1 MILEQQVRIEDKLYP
16 VVISDEKQA
25 LLTAKSAG
33 KAIVGYLHEG
43 GERDLSPAMYLVES
57 LDVLEEIPTGYIWM
71 PKKPDV
77 KEETPAGYTWMSPKT
92 GMKDETSGTAKVMF
106 ASQPYLVLVVCRQFG
121 LPWKIAETQRLC
133 IREFTPADVNHVHQE
148 PGDRE
153 ADRIFYT
160 PEKLNTYI
168 QNQYGFYEYG
178 IWAIVRKSDGVLL
191 GKAGVDFFDLS
202 AIPDSRIPGS
212 EAMDR
217 HPETEPLQ
225 LELGY
230 HIFESYRN
238 QGYAIEA
245 CQAILDYVK
254 ETWNCPLYAVVEGV
268 NAPSTRLLKKLK
280 FHFKE
285 QRYNPEG
292 QTQSLYVW
300 NC

>member
-1 MILEQQVRIEDKLYP
+1 MILEQHVWIEDKLYP

-25 LLTAKSAG
+25 LLAAKSAG
-33 KAIVGYLHEG
+33 KAIIGYLHEG

-57 LDVLEEIPTGYIWM
+57 LDVLEE
-71 PKKPDV
+71 
-77 KEETPAGYTWMSPKT
+77 TPAGYTWIPKKP
-92 GMKDETSGTAKVMF
+92 GIKEESSGAARV
-106 ASQPYLVLVVCRQFG
+106 AVAPQPYLTQVVCRQFG
-121 LPWKIAETQRLC
+121 LPWKIEETQRLC
-133 IREFTPADVNHVHQE
+133 IREFSPADVDHVYQE

-160 PEKLNTYI
+160 PEKLNAYI

-191 GKAGVDFFDLS
+191 GKAGVDSLDLS
-202 AIPDSRIPGS
+202 AIPNSRIPGNES
-212 EAMDR
+212 ADR
-217 HPETEPLQ
+217 HPENEPLQ

-230 HIFESYRN
+230 HIFKPYRN
-238 QGYAIEA
+238 QGYAKEA
-245 CQAILDYVK
+245 CQAILGYVK

-268 NAPSTRLLKKLK
+268 NAPSTKLLKKLN

-285 QRYNPEG
+285 QRCSPEG